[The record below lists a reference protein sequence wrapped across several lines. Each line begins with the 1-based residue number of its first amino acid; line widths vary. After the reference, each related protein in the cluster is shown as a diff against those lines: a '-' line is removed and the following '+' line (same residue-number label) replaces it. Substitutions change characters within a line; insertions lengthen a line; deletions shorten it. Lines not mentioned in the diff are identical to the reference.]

1 MAREELIIDV
11 KADIGD
17 ADKDLTKVR
26 NKVDD
31 LDGATQGAGKSAGG
45 FFGGIGGGVA
55 KLGLMATG
63 IGAVVNVGG
72 ELVGFFKDAVGAA
85 AEEQVGIDRLNQS
98 LKNNVP
104 GWDGNT
110 SAIEDY
116 IAKQEQLAFAD
127 DELRD
132 SLNWLVTQTG
142 DLTSAQNLQATAMDL
157 ARSKGIDLQTATK
170 LVGKVDAENIGIL
183 KRYGITVDENA
194 TKEEALSAIRAA
206 AGGQAEQYANSMQ
219 GSMDRVGNAFDNAK
233 ETIGGAIMTGIQP
246 LLSGLANFVSGPE
259 FMGFIQGAMS
269 TIGGIFSGI
278 GTVIGAV
285 WGFISATVLPV
296 AQAIF
301 AELSKWWT
309 EMQPALTEAW
319 AAIQSAVEA
328 AWNFIGPLLTQGM
341 AALQTLWNAVW
352 PGIQATFEGVWTA
365 VQGVLQ
371 VGWAVIEG
379 IWNTVTSILRGDW
392 EGAWNAIKTMFEGV
406 WKGVETFLSG
416 VWATIKGI
424 WETATAY
431 LGQLWE
437 TAWTGIQ
444 NFFTGV
450 WNFITN
456 DLPKKLGEIWAAI
469 TGWITTTAASLGTE
483 IGKFVTSFW
492 TWITTTISGLPGKLA
507 EIWTTITTWVTTT
520 ATNIV
525 NTVKSIGTGIIDG
538 IKNGI
543 SGAWDSFVNWIGE
556 QLAGFV
562 QGIKDFFGIKSPS
575 RLIADEIGKPMAQ
588 GLRVGFEEEMAT
600 TNAGLQDAGASMP
613 DFIASGWSGGF
624 PNLRST
630 MIGDIDL
637 LVGEVRKRAEQIQ
650 QMMENA
656 QATGSAV
663 GSQHGSWEGG
673 WTPPGN
679 PGGGGGGGI
688 GVLDSGGIVSG
699 PRLAALAMDGRPEA
713 VIPLDRLDRMMAT
726 RPVAVTT
733 AAGYGPIDI
742 KIENRDGALM
752 PQTVR
757 VISRA
762 LQLDRTLTVTGA
774 RS

>member
-17 ADKDLTKVR
+17 ADKDLTKVK
-26 NKVDD
+26 NKVDG
-31 LDGATQGAGKSAGG
+31 LDDATQSAGKSAGG

-72 ELVGFFKDAVGAA
+72 EMVGFFKDAVGAA

-110 SAIEDY
+110 AAIEDY

-142 DLTSAQNLQATAMDL
+142 DLTDAQNLQATAMDL

-285 WGFISATVLPV
+285 WAFISATILPV
-296 AQAIF
+296 AQAVF
-301 AELSKWWT
+301 AELQKWWV
-309 EMQPALTEAW
+309 EMQPAVMEAW
-319 AAIQSAVEA
+319 NAISGAVRD
-328 AWNFIGPLLTQGM
+328 AWNFIQPLLEAGL
-341 AALQTLWNAVW
+341 AFLKTLWEAVW

-365 VQGVLQ
+365 IQGVLQ

-379 IWNTVTSILRGDW
+379 IWNTVTSILKGDW
-392 EGAWNAIKTMFEGV
+392 EGAWNAIKKMFEGV

-416 VWATIKGI
+416 VWDTIKGI
-424 WETATAY
+424 WEAGTAY
-431 LGQLWE
+431 LGTLWE
-437 TAWTGIQ
+437 TAWNGIKG
-444 NFFTGV
+444 FFEDT
-450 WNFITN
+450 WKFISE
-456 DLPKKLGEIWAAI
+456 DLPKKLGEIWTAI
-469 TGWITTTAASLGTE
+469 T
-483 IGKFVTSFW
+483 
-492 TWITTTISGLPGKLA
+492 
-507 EIWTTITTWVTTT
+507 
-520 ATNIV
+520 
-525 NTVKSIGTGIIDG
+525 
-538 IKNGI
+538 
-543 SGAWDSFVNWIGE
+543 NWIGTTASDLGTKAVE
-556 QLAGFV
+556 MGKAMLDGIV
-562 QGIKDFFGIKSPS
+562 EGIK
-575 RLIADEIGKPMAQ
+575 
-588 GLRVGFEEEMAT
+588 GL
-600 TNAGLQDAGASMP
+600 GAALW
-613 DFIASGWSGGF
+613 DFISGIASDIWN
-624 PNLRST
+624 NLVNFFT
-630 MIGDIDL
+630 
-637 LVGEVRKRAEQIQ
+637 
-650 QMMENA
+650 
-656 QATGSAV
+656 
-663 GSQHGSWEGG
+663 
-673 WTPPGN
+673 
-679 PGGGGGGGI
+679 GGGGGGGGGDNPPGKALGGPVSRGFPYI
-688 GVLDSGGIVSG
+688 VGERGPELFVPGMSGSIIPNHDLPTGARSGEGISRDS
-699 PRLAALAMDGRPEA
+699 
-713 VIPLDRLDRMMAT
+713 MAT
-726 RPVAVTT
+726 RPAT
-733 AAGYGPIDI
+733 APIALPVIDLR
-742 KIENRDGALM
+742 IENRDGALM

-774 RS
+774 R